1 MVYIMLFKT
10 VYNSV
15 RTLETNTAN
24 VQCKKFPNPMPNNL
38 DLGLWETG
46 LLKDLEKKNTVTS
59 IFSFSKCVSPFQSIF
74 FTFDDKINET
84 LETNPF

>member
-38 DLGLWETG
+38 DLGL
-46 LLKDLEKKNTVTS
+46 
-59 IFSFSKCVSPFQSIF
+59 
-74 FTFDDKINET
+74 
-84 LETNPF
+84 